1 MNRGDYL
8 LEIEQRVDALAAFIA
23 DIRCEGYKPPKEPT
37 FTVEPRKKAKK
48 RWIGGQRYKRAPI
61 VELDSCHL
69 CIVSD
74 SGMRWQPNG
83 IGILCHECTNADIWK
98 LAMPKSH
105 PLDLDNLPK
114 GFTGERWL
122 VEYSKNGNDWFK
134 CIWDRK
140 DQIEIDTMRLWIQ
153 YGTEYRYT
161 KKAPK

>member
-1 MNRGDYL
+1 MMYRTDYGDWVKYDDIKHL
-8 LEIEQRVDALAAFIA
+8 LR
-23 DIRCEGYKPPKEPT
+23 EPT
-37 FTVEPRKKAKK
+37 FTLPQKKKTKK
-48 RWIGGQRYKRAPI
+48 RWIDDQRYKSAPEERLGGCDGCDLI
-61 VELDSCHL
+61 AKRVGNGACPYVLDCDKDH
-69 CIVSD
+69 I
-74 SGMRWQPNG
+74 
-83 IGILCHECTNADIWK
+83 IWK